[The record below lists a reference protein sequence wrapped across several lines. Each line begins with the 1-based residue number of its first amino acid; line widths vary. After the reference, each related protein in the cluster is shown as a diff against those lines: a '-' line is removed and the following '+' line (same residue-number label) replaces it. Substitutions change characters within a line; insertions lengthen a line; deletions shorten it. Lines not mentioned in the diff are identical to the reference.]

1 MNGTYKKSVMKIDP
15 APSRVSYLLT
25 RIWLRNSSRLSAL
38 IIIPMLVLVFILMS
52 LNYKYNLQG
61 LIKNNFYNF
70 SEFIA
75 LSPAFK
81 VVDLSIISDSPPVVE
96 KIKSNLA
103 LKFPIS
109 SLDINV
115 VELKARIEGIS
126 LVRSASV
133 RLTSNGLIEVIAV
146 AREPIVM
153 HRIGER
159 LILLD
164 EAGVEVDE
172 VMSRS
177 QRLDLPLL
185 VGEGA
190 EYKVK
195 EALQLLIE
203 TQNLI
208 LRVRGLVRIGE
219 RRWDVILDRDQV
231 IKLPEE
237 NPVIAMK
244 KIISLHEGRSLFDR
258 DIIYLDFRNT
268 SRPILG
274 LSDGAT
280 QELRNLRNLVRGENV

>member
-1 MNGTYKKSVMKIDP
+1 MKRTYKKSVMKIDP

-185 VGEGA
+185 VGKGA